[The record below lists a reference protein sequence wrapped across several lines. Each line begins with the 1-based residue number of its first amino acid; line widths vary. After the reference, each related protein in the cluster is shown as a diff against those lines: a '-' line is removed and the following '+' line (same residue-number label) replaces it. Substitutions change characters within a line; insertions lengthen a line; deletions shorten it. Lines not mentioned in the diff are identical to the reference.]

1 MNDAAA
7 TQWRST
13 LAWLAVVAA
22 GVAAAVALALIAT
35 RARIEHNTAAR
46 ELDVLATLLPAG
58 SYDNQPAEDHIE
70 VTDAALLGSAGPL
83 PVYRARMAGQPVAAI
98 LTVVARQG
106 YVGPIR
112 LLVSI
117 GVDGQVLGVRVVAHQ
132 ETPGLGD
139 RIDAT
144 KSGWIDGFTG
154 RSLGDP
160 AAGRWALRRDGGE
173 FDAITGATVTSR
185 AVVDAVRDAVEY
197 FATHRAAIFG
207 RPLE

>member
-35 RARIEHNTAAR
+35 RARIERNTAAR
-46 ELDVLATLLPAG
+46 ELDVLAMLLPAG

-70 VTDAALLGSAGPL
+70 LTDAALLGSAGPL

-144 KSGWIDGFTG
+144 KSGWIGGFTG

-185 AVVDAVRDAVEY
+185 AVVDAVRDAAEY

>member
-22 GVAAAVALALIAT
+22 GVAAAVALAVVAT
-35 RARIEHNTAAR
+35 RARIERNPAAR
-46 ELDVLATLLPAG
+46 ELGVLATLLPAG
-58 SYDNQPAEDHIE
+58 SYDNQPAGDRID
-70 VTDAALLGSAGPL
+70 VTDAALLGSAEPL

-117 GVDGQVLGVRVVAHQ
+117 GIDGQVLGVRAVAHQ

-139 RIDAT
+139 RIDAA
-144 KSGWIDGFTG
+144 KSSWIDGFTG

-160 AAGRWALRRDGGE
+160 AAARWALRRDGGD

-185 AVVDAVRDAVEY
+185 AVVDAVRHAAEY
-197 FATHRAAIFG
+197 FAAHQAALFG
-207 RPLE
+207 QPPE